1 MFHEEKN
8 SIEAW
13 ALTSMY
19 NWVTIKIAKS
29 TISPLD
35 EITGFC
41 TAFSTSEIC
50 SGNIMHAVNIKW
62 CEFEK

>member
-1 MFHEEKN
+1 M
-8 SIEAW
+8 
-13 ALTSMY
+13 
-19 NWVTIKIAKS
+19 TIKIAKS

-41 TAFSTSEIC
+41 TAFSTFEMC

>member
-1 MFHEEKN
+1 MFHEETN

-41 TAFSTSEIC
+41 TAFSTSEMC